1 MQICKK
7 HPSCCAG
14 PSTLTRP
21 AQAASSLAFANL
33 WPSTLETGR
42 PPGQHP
48 SRELAWEEPEDPVS
62 DALEGLLGLPVHGSQ
77 DLGEHPQEGQPEA
90 QELVCEA
97 VVVSIVPE
105 MQAKGTQESPNP
117 VKQAPGKVEQAPGQP
132 ERPA

>member
-1 MQICKK
+1 MQIYKK
-7 HPSCCAG
+7 HPSCRAG

-21 AQAASSLAFANL
+21 AQAASSLAFANT

-42 PPGQHP
+42 PLGQRL
-48 SRELAWEEPEDPVS
+48 SGELAGEVPEHPVA
-62 DALEGLLGLPVHGSQ
+62 DALQGLLGLPVHGSQ

-90 QELVCEA
+90 QELIGEA

-105 MQAKGTQESPNP
+105 MLAEGAQESPNP
-117 VKQAPGKVEQAPGQP
+117 VKQAPGQP